1 MVSEKQKIIIVDDNQ
16 GFIDALKF
24 LFKSRNDVEIIGEA
38 NDAFQFFELIK
49 ENTPDIVLMDIYL
62 PEINGLIAAKRAL
75 VKNNQMKIIG
85 VTMSDDYN
93 VHFDMQRIGFQ
104 AGILKNNF
112 TTDFDNALK
121 YIKNENKYFP
131 VLNNN

>member
-1 MVSEKQKIIIVDDNQ
+1 MIGEKQKIIIVDDNQ
-16 GFIDALKF
+16 GFIDALKY
-24 LFKSRNDVEIIGEA
+24 LFENRNDIEIIGEA
-38 NDAFQFFELIK
+38 NDALHFFELIK
-49 ENTPDIVLMDIYL
+49 DITPDIVLMDIYL
-62 PEINGLIAAKRAL
+62 PEINGLIAAKLAL

-104 AGILKNNF
+104 AGILKTNF

-121 YIKNENKYFP
+121 NIKNENKYFP

>member
-1 MVSEKQKIIIVDDNQ
+1 MIEEKQKLIIVDDNQ

-24 LFKSRNDVEIIGEA
+24 LFKSRNDIEIIGEA

-75 VKNNQMKIIG
+75 VKNNRIKIIG

-112 TTDFDNALK
+112 TVDFENALK
-121 YIKNENKYFP
+121 NINKESKYFP